1 MKYLLVCLSLVLFST
16 LPLEAKHKRNPKY
29 YIKDDDV
36 YFFPHG
42 IYIAEPGKL
51 HRIRCVWYSHRFG
64 LYTYR
69 KFMRF
74 IPLSKVSKIFP
85 SYHRSL
91 SFSRDIT
98 DPTEI
103 HDALF
108 GVVP

>member
-1 MKYLLVCLSLVLFST
+1 MRYLILLICFIASLTS
-16 LPLEAKHKRNPKY
+16 LEAKHKRNPKY
-29 YIKDDDV
+29 YIKDDDI

-51 HRIRCVWYSHRFG
+51 HKIRCVWYSRHYG

-69 KFMRF
+69 KFMLY

-85 SYHRSL
+85 TYHRSL
-91 SFSRDIT
+91 SFNRTET

-103 HDALF
+103 QEVLF
-108 GVVP
+108 GIVP